1 MKRILLIPPR
11 ITLFAG
17 RNQGRALKIALMV
30 LVLITALYTKEY
42 QGQYQMII
50 NSHIGGILY
59 VLFGALLISLVF
71 SRLKAWQSTLLA
83 FSLTSL
89 LECVQYF
96 RFPFLLELTRS
107 KIFLY
112 LLGNSFNPLDFV
124 YYIVGAAVGF
134 AVLVLINHDTV
145 KTNSETVK
153 Q

>member
-1 MKRILLIPPR
+1 MKRILLLPPR

-30 LVLITALYTKEY
+30 LVFITALYTKEY
-42 QGQYQMII
+42 RGDYQILI

-59 VLFGALLISLVF
+59 VLFGSLLLSLVF
-71 SRLKAWQSTLLA
+71 SNLKAWQSALLA
-83 FSLTSL
+83 LMLTSL
-89 LECVQYF
+89 LECIQYF

-107 KIFLY
+107 KFFLY
-112 LLGNSFNPLDFV
+112 LLGNSFNPLDFL

-145 KTNSETVK
+145 KR
-153 Q
+153 